1 MRSTAKPSPY
11 GTNSGHTSPLLQ
23 VTMITY
29 PITYRG
35 NRSALVQ
42 AMRNLC
48 DLDTYTAEGL
58 LLTLEICC
66 AAALCRKAAPVYF
79 LTEA

>member
-1 MRSTAKPSPY
+1 
-11 GTNSGHTSPLLQ
+11 
-23 VTMITY
+23 
-29 PITYRG
+29 
-35 NRSALVQ
+35 
-42 AMRNLC
+42 MRNLC